1 MHRLLHVLVLL
12 LTLAAVQA
20 SGAVLQNPVGSDSLY
35 LRVVVPGRD
44 TVLTPSS
51 RHRIAASTNPSAKA
65 FINGSEVKV
74 YPSGAFVSLL
84 PLAVGENPVQL
95 LVRSVTGDSLMKQY
109 IFVRSEPPKPLPRD
123 PVTIDTASVEPS
135 QDLWLGKDDILEVR
149 FRGSPG
155 YEAYFDIEDVES
167 GIPMT
172 EQASTEGNGGEGVY
186 VGRYKVK
193 ETDETRD
200 NPIRIRLRKSFWSSE
215 RAYSRGKVSILPD
228 ELPRVAV
235 IKGRKPFLNAGLGTD
250 RLGGAKLGYLQSGV
264 RVQATG
270 KVGRQYR
277 IRLCDN
283 MTGWLPE
290 NFAELLPP
298 ETPQPRSLT
307 GSILAT
313 GTNTEDV
320 VTISLRQRL
329 PYLTDQLV
337 DPLAVVV
344 DVFGATSNTN
354 WITHHLSARGI
365 KNVSWDQVGADHY
378 RLTVSLNYSQHWGY
392 DVGYEQGSNLRV
404 NIRRPPN
411 IVHQDS
417 VLAGLTIAIDAGHGG
432 DSEGAIGSTGI
443 LEKDINL
450 AISSQVESLL
460 TAKGTRV
467 VLTRPQ
473 DIPVSMLDR
482 ADTVVNSGAHI
493 LVSIHC
499 NSIGDASDAEAIKG
513 TSTYYRYDGYQALAN
528 VMYEK
533 MLDLG
538 LGQFG
543 VIGSFNFSLN
553 APTQLPNVLV
563 ETAFLSNPEDEMQLM
578 DENFRLAIARKIV
591 EGLETFVRT
600 HGGKGEVKAE
610 NGK

>member
-1 MHRLLHVLVLL
+1 VHRLISVLVLFPAL
-12 LTLAAVQA
+12 VAAQV
-20 SGAVLQNPVGSDSLY
+20 SGVVLQGPVKNDSLY
-35 LRVVVPGRD
+35 LRVVVPDRD
-44 TVLTPSS
+44 TVLAAST
-51 RHRIAASTNPSAKA
+51 RHRVAASTNPSAKA
-65 FINGSEVKV
+65 FINGKEVKV

-95 LVRSVTGDSLMKQY
+95 LVRSMNGDSLVKQY
-109 IFVRSEPPKPLPRD
+109 IFVRPEPPKPLPRD
-123 PVTIDTASVEPS
+123 PVTIDAASIEPS

-172 EQASTEGNGGEGVY
+172 EQVGTEGNGGEGIY

-193 ETDETRD
+193 ETDEARES
-200 NPIRIRLRKSFWSSE
+200 PIRVRLKRSFWSSE
-215 RAYSRGKVSILPD
+215 RAYSRGKVSILPE

-235 IKGRKPFLNAGLGTD
+235 LKGRKPFLNAGLGTD

-264 RVQATG
+264 RVQVTG

-298 ETPQPRSLT
+298 QTPQPRSLT

-313 GTNTEDV
+313 GIGSEDV

-329 PYLTDQLV
+329 PYLTDQLI

-378 RLTVSLNYSQHWGY
+378 RLTVSLNYGQHWGY
-392 DVGYEQGSNLRV
+392 DVAYEQGSNLRIR
-404 NIRRPPN
+404 IRRPPD
-411 IVHQDS
+411 IAHQDS
-417 VLAGLTIAIDAGHGG
+417 VLAGITVAVDAGHGG
-432 DSEGAIGSTGI
+432 DSDGAIGATGV
-443 LEKDINL
+443 LEKNLNL
-450 AISSQVESLL
+450 AIASRVESLL
-460 TAKGTRV
+460 TAKGARV

-473 DIPVSMLDR
+473 DIAVSMLDR
-482 ADTVVNSGAHI
+482 VDTVVNSGAHI

-499 NSIGDASDAEAIKG
+499 NSVGDASDPEAVKG
-513 TSTYYRYDGYQALAN
+513 TSTYYRYEGYQPLAN

-538 LGQFG
+538 LSQFG
-543 VIGSFNFSLN
+543 VIGSFNFTLN

-563 ETAFLSNPEDEMQLM
+563 ETAFLSNPEDEM
-578 DENFRLAIARKIV
+578 RLTDKSFQQAIAGKIV
-591 EGLETFVRT
+591 EGLEAFVRK
-600 HGGKGEVKAE
+600 HGRGRGEDQK
-610 NGK
+610 